1 MMPLTDTDLEL
12 LETYVDGELSGADEE
27 ELRRRL
33 DAEPAL
39 AAALETLR
47 AEAHVRSQ
55 VWKGYEP
62 DEASVRRLIERVDA
76 SVDRNTI
83 WAHRL
88 SKIRTVSAAAACI
101 VLGVL
106 IGRVTFSSG
115 HGTGDNGQAITN
127 TTSVK
132 MPGGQP
138 RLVTVPPQQG
148 GPVQFRIVDSNGNP
162 ITLQPFSS
170 QKEADDFLI
179 DLARWQHEQEQLR
192 QAGTTL
198 PSSGKF

>member
-1 MMPLTDTDLEL
+1 MMSMTDQDLEL
-12 LETYVDGELSGADEE
+12 LEAYVDGELSGADEE

-33 DAEPAL
+33 DAEPGL

-62 DEASVRRLIERVDA
+62 DETAVRRLIARVDA

-88 SKIRTVSAAAACI
+88 SKIRGVSAAAACI
-101 VLGVL
+101 VLGVF
-106 IGRVTFSSG
+106 IGHAAFSSG
-115 HGTGDNGQAITN
+115 
-127 TTSVK
+127 
-132 MPGGQP
+132 PGPGNAPSISNPTRVGVPAGGPP
-138 RLVTVPPQQG
+138 RLATGPQRE
-148 GPVQFRIVDSNGNP
+148 GPVQYQIVDDSGKA

-170 QKEADDFLI
+170 QKEGEDFLL
-179 DLARWQHEQEQLR
+179 DLARWQREQEQLR
-192 QAGTTL
+192 QGGTTL
-198 PSSGKF
+198 PSTGKF

>member
-1 MMPLTDTDLEL
+1 MTSLTDQDLEL
-12 LETYVDGELSGADEE
+12 LEAYMDGELSGADED

-33 DAEPAL
+33 DGEPGL

-62 DEASVRRLIERVDA
+62 DEAAVRRLIARVDA

-88 SKIRTVSAAAACI
+88 SKIRVLSAAAACI

-106 IGRVTFSSG
+106 IGRVTFSS
-115 HGTGDNGQAITN
+115 HEASD
-127 TTSVK
+127 
-132 MPGGQP
+132 GGISNATRVDAHRGGP
-138 RLVTVPPQQG
+138 ARLIPAPHQQG
-148 GPVQFRIVDSNGNP
+148 GPVQFRIVDGNGTP
-162 ITLQPFSS
+162 ITLQPFNS
-170 QKEADDFLI
+170 QKEADDFLL

-192 QAGTTL
+192 QGGTTL

>member
-1 MMPLTDTDLEL
+1 MTSLTDQDLEL
-12 LETYVDGELSGADEE
+12 LEAYVDGELSGADEE

-33 DAEPAL
+33 DAERGL

-47 AEAHVRSQ
+47 AEAHVRTQ

-62 DEASVRRLIERVDA
+62 DEAAVRRLIERVDA

-88 SKIRTVSAAAACI
+88 SKIRTLSAAAACV

-106 IGRVTFSSG
+106 IGRVTFSG
-115 HGTGDNGQAITN
+115 HSPADGGISNATRVDA
-127 TTSVK
+127 
-132 MPGGQP
+132 PGGGP
-138 RLVTVPPQQG
+138 ARIIAPSHQQG
-148 GPVQFRIVDSNGNP
+148 GPVQFRIVDGSGNP
-162 ITLQPFSS
+162 ITLQPFNS
-170 QKEADDFLI
+170 QKEADDFLL

-192 QAGTTL
+192 QTGTTM

>member
-1 MMPLTDTDLEL
+1 MMSMTDQDLEL
-12 LETYVDGELSGADEE
+12 LEAYVDGELSGADEE

-62 DEASVRRLIERVDA
+62 DEAAVRRLISRVDA

-88 SKIRTVSAAAACI
+88 SKIRTYGSAAACI
-101 VLGVL
+101 VVGVL

-115 HGTGDNGQAITN
+115 HNNTPPSVTN
-127 TTSVK
+127 PIRVD
-132 MPGGQP
+132 MPGGAP
-138 RLVTVPPQQG
+138 RIVRSALPQQG
-148 GPVQFRIVDSNGNP
+148 GQ
-162 ITLQPFSS
+162 
-170 QKEADDFLI
+170 
-179 DLARWQHEQEQLR
+179 
-192 QAGTTL
+192 
-198 PSSGKF
+198 